1 MYKENQRLKVFRAVL
16 IGMLVGLVLCSI
28 MIVVLSLVLVK
39 TGQMPTNAVFVAL
52 QAISAVSAF
61 LGSYI
66 SVRICKSRGLMVG
79 LLTALAMF
87 AVIFMVGLSMSVE
100 PVSMLS
106 LTKLIAMLCA
116 GAMGGVVSVNKK
128 QRVKKY

>member
-39 TGQMPTNAVFVAL
+39 IGQMPTNSVFVAL

-61 LGSYI
+61 LGSCI

-116 GAMGGVVSVNKK
+116 GAIGGVVSVNKK

>member
-1 MYKENQRLKVFRAVL
+1 MYKENQQLKVFRAVL

-66 SVRICKSRGLMVG
+66 SVCICKSRGLMVG

-116 GAMGGVVSVNKK
+116 GAIGGVVSVNKK

>member
-1 MYKENQRLKVFRAVL
+1 M
-16 IGMLVGLVLCSI
+16 
-28 MIVVLSLVLVK
+28 
-39 TGQMPTNAVFVAL
+39 
-52 QAISAVSAF
+52 
-61 LGSYI
+61 
-66 SVRICKSRGLMVG
+66 G

-116 GAMGGVVSVNKK
+116 GAIGGVVSVNKK